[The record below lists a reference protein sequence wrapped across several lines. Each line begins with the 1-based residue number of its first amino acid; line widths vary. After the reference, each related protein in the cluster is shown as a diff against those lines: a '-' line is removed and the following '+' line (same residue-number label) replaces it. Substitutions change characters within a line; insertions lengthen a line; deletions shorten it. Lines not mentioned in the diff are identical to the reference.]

1 MAFSDY
7 KELLRKPM
15 LEELDEHIGRASGG
29 NIDKTGVFYHVITRT
44 QGGENHFLTK
54 GSGDYR
60 HTMMCN
66 LCEERGITIIFS
78 VTMPNH
84 THEVFLTPSWEK
96 LSDMIR
102 TLNTNLSK
110 YIRSHTTAR
119 IGEKEKIFRRY
130 PIYIPI
136 RDIVYLMTCGKYIY
150 DNPNYL
156 KEGKRYIPSETFWM
170 FKTGHM
176 LTGYDERIYQR
187 LFGLTPAQ
195 IYELFSTKS
204 KDQVIAYA
212 KKQYAFW
219 TPEMTHGVFYKKE

>member
-1 MAFSDY
+1 MSVSDY

-15 LEELDEHIGRASGG
+15 LEDLNGHIGRASGG
-29 NIDKTGVFYHVITRT
+29 NIDKTVVFYHVITRT

-54 GSGDYR
+54 GAGDYR
-60 HTMMCN
+60 HSLLCN
-66 LCEERGITIIFS
+66 LCEERGITILFS

-84 THEVFLTPSWEK
+84 THEVFLTPGWEE

-110 YIRSHTTAR
+110 YIRRHTTAR
-119 IGEKEKIFRRY
+119 IGNKQRIFRRY

-136 RDIVYLMTCGKYIY
+136 RDIVYLMTLGKYIY

-156 KEGKRYIPSETFWM
+156 RAEKRFIPCETFWM

-176 LTGYDERIYQR
+176 LTGYDEKIYPR
-187 LFGLTPAQ
+187 LFDLTPAQ

-204 KDQVIAYA
+204 IEQVREYA
-212 KKQYAFW
+212 KKRYAFW
-219 TPEMTHGVFYKKE
+219 TQEMTRAVFCRKE